1 MASPDKRQNQ
11 YQDGIMIPDRNLI
24 IVIIVAICAAIPLTV
39 ALVQVARKYRLRKP
53 ASKKVK
59 VSQPA
64 APAVGK
70 NTFPV
75 NGRYDARLQPF
86 KQGGMATIWIATE
99 RKTRKTYI
107 IKTPRRGTNMDN
119 VYLDKLMLEAGYL
132 KRLNHPVIVKHIE
145 DFYYNG
151 EFHVVMDF
159 VNGETLMSSSPRSS
173 PGEKKV
179 LDWACNLLDALGYIH
194 AAGIIHRDV
203 NPKNIML
210 VSDGSVK
217 LIDFG
222 TAKNMN
228 ETDKDKERGDPFTQI
243 ANKGFDIPELFLGGE
258 ADQRCDLC
266 GLAQTAIY
274 LLTLRQPN
282 EICSGLFKSNW
293 PRTYAEAGKVADYLI
308 SVGISKRTA
317 RCLAQAIMFAP
328 GDRFADAGAM
338 RSALSPEN
346 GCPVKPAE
354 ATAKK

>member
-1 MASPDKRQNQ
+1 
-11 YQDGIMIPDRNLI
+11 
-24 IVIIVAICAAIPLTV
+24 
-39 ALVQVARKYRLRKP
+39 
-53 ASKKVK
+53 
-59 VSQPA
+59 
-64 APAVGK
+64 
-70 NTFPV
+70 
-75 NGRYDARLQPF
+75 
-86 KQGGMATIWIATE
+86 MATIWIATE
-99 RKTRKTYI
+99 RKTRRTYI
-107 IKTPRRGTNMDN
+107 IKTPRRGTTMDN

-132 KRLNHPVIVKHIE
+132 RRLNHPVIVKHIE

-151 EFHVVMDF
+151 EFHVVMEY

-222 TAKNMN
+222 TAKNMY
-228 ETDKDKERGDPFTQI
+228 ETDKDRERGDPFTQI

-258 ADQRCDLC
+258 SDQRCDLC

-293 PRTYAEAGKVADYLI
+293 PRTYAEAGNVADYLI

-317 RCLAQAIMFAP
+317 RCLAQAIMFSP

-338 RSALSPEN
+338 RSALSPEK
-346 GCPVKPAE
+346 GYPAKPVE
-354 ATAKK
+354 AALKK